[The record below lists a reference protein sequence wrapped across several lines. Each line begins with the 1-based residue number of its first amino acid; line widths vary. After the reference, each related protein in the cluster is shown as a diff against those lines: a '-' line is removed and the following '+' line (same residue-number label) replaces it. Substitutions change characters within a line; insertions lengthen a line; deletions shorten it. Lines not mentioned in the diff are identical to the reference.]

1 MNQHDQE
8 RTRERIAHAAIM
20 SAVIGPLMAQ
30 AAVGALAR
38 LQDFFCPLNFL
49 PIYAASFILLA
60 PGFYLIGRTGATI
73 AMRREMAGSS
83 RGMTL
88 LALTVGGGLFGWF
101 YFEGLALLITWAF
114 KDYAPLLA
122 LPGLRFAIS
131 ASAMVAAN
139 WSMLFGKREVQAFS
153 LR

>member
-1 MNQHDQE
+1 MNQHDRE
-8 RTRERIAHAAIM
+8 RTQERIARAAVM

-60 PGFYLIGRTGATI
+60 PGFYLIGRVGATI
-73 AMRREMAGSS
+73 AMQQEVKGAS
-83 RGMTL
+83 RWMTL
-88 LALTVGGGLFGWF
+88 LTLTVGGGLFGWL
-101 YFEGLALLITWAF
+101 YFEGVALLITWAF

-122 LPGLRFAIS
+122 LPGLGFAIS
-131 ASAMVAAN
+131 SSAAVAAN
-139 WSMLFGKREVQAFS
+139 WSILFGKREVQALS

>member
-1 MNQHDQE
+1 MNE
-8 RTRERIAHAAIM
+8 RDREYTQDRIAHAATM
-20 SAVIGPLMAQ
+20 SAVIGPLLAQ

-38 LQDFFCPLNFL
+38 LQNFFCPLNFL

-60 PGFYLIGRTGATI
+60 PGFYVIGRAGATI
-73 AMRREMAGSS
+73 AMRQEAQGAS

-88 LALTVGGGLFGWF
+88 LALLVGGGLFGWC
-101 YFEGLALLITWAF
+101 YFEALAHLITWAF

-122 LPGLRFAIS
+122 LPGLGFAIS
-131 ASAMVAAN
+131 SSAAVAAN
-139 WSMLFGKREVQAFS
+139 WSILFGKRDVQALS

>member
-1 MNQHDQE
+1 MNERDRE
-8 RTRERIAHAAIM
+8 RTQERIAHAAIM
-20 SAVIGPLMAQ
+20 SAIIGPLIAQ
-30 AAVGALAR
+30 MAVGALAR
-38 LQDFFCPLNFL
+38 LQNFFCPLNFL

-60 PGFYLIGRTGATI
+60 PGFYLIGRAGATI
-73 AMRREMAGSS
+73 AMRREMQGAS
-83 RGMTL
+83 RWMTL

-122 LPGLRFAIS
+122 LPGLRAAIS
-131 ASAMVAAN
+131 TSAAVAAN
-139 WSMLFGKREVQAFS
+139 WSILFGKREVQAFS